1 MDEIDEELL
10 ILWFLTGAA
19 VAIMILRLVLRR
31 YRKQSLELGD
41 YFTIAAIISLLL
53 RGAVIHVAL
62 VWGTNS
68 ITAAVRAQLQFTPE
82 EIYRLEIGSKLTIVD
97 RVFYTV

>member
-1 MDEIDEELL
+1 MDEAEAELV
-10 ILWFLTGAA
+10 ILWFLTGGA
-19 VAIMILRLVLRR
+19 VAIMLLRLALKQ
-31 YRKQSLELGD
+31 YRKQGFSLGD
-41 YFTIAAIISLLL
+41 YFTIGAIVSILL

-68 ITAAVRAQLQFTPE
+68 ITAAARKTMKFTPQV
-82 EIYRLEIGSKLTIVD
+82 IYQHEVGAKVTIVN

>member
-1 MDEIDEELL
+1 MDETDEEML

-19 VAIMILRLVLRR
+19 VVIMILRLFLRK

-53 RGAVIHVAL
+53 RGALIHVAL

-68 ITAAVRAQLQFTPE
+68 ITAAVRAQLQFTTE
-82 EIYRLEIGSKLTIVD
+82 EICRRETGSKLTIVN

>member
-1 MDEIDEELL
+1 MDETDEELL

-19 VAIMILRLVLRR
+19 VVIMILRLFLRK

-41 YFTIAAIISLLL
+41 YFTIAAITSLLL
-53 RGAVIHVAL
+53 RGTLIHVAL

-68 ITAAVRAQLQFTPE
+68 ITAAVRAQLQFTTE
-82 EIYRLEIGSKLTIVD
+82 EIYRLETGSKLTIVN